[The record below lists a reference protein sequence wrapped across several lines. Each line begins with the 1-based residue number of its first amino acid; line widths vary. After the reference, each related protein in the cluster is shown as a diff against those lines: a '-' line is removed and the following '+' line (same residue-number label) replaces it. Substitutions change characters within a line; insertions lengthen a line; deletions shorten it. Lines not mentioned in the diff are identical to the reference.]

1 MIRQFLHG
9 KNFFKDE
16 FGIDVRN
23 LWIPDVFGYS
33 AALPQIIRK
42 AGCEYFLTQKLSW
55 CQFNRFPYQSFLWK
69 GIDNSEVLTHF
80 PPEDTYNSAVRP
92 QQLMEAQTRYT
103 EGDTLS
109 DFMSLYGIGDGGGGP
124 APEYIERGKRLAALD
139 GCPHYKFGRA
149 DRFFEIIN
157 EKRAELPVWKGELYL
172 ELHRGTL
179 TTQARTKRGN
189 RKCEQMLAQT
199 EFLCSMLPAAHYP
212 AKELDRAWKLLLLN
226 QFHDIIPGSSIGM
239 VYETTQK
246 QHAEI
251 LVLCESLMKRATDEL
266 FPKVDGSATTLNSLS
281 CGVTALV
288 ELPETWNGFRVLDA
302 AGNELPVQH
311 ENGRTTVR
319 VHLPELSFTVLRK
332 GAKAELPAETESD
345 DLVLE
350 NQNVRYVFSPD
361 ARLIEA
367 TDKLTGSSILKP
379 GESGNV
385 FSFYVDNPLDYDA
398 WDIDVYYPRQ
408 EARHPVPV
416 RAHKILAGGLRSAL
430 EFELKISNS
439 VIRQTVVLESEGTRL
454 DFKTLVDWNE
464 SHKMLRTAFPVNI
477 FADEASFDIQYGCI
491 RRTMHE
497 NTSRDMAQFET
508 VCQRYADISDDSHGV
523 ALLNDCKYGCKV
535 KESVLDLALLRSPK
549 EPDPTADIGHH
560 EFTYS
565 LLPHEGSLIHS
576 NVMREAALLNRP
588 PRVFDGAAADIQPP
602 VAIESDAVSL
612 EVLKKAE
619 KEDCLVIRLVETKGT
634 ESKAILSLRN
644 AERAVETDLLE
655 WTDDAAHLATNGK
668 IELTL
673 KPFEIRT
680 LKLK

>member
-1 MIRQFLHG
+1 MLSGWLWPVRESIRKCARTFSSQIALIEEYPEYIFGASSAQHYAFVKEHYPALYEKIKQAVAAGRWEIQGGMWVEADCNLISGESMIRQFLHG

-16 FGIDVRN
+16 FGVDVRN

-266 FPKVDGSATTLNSLS
+266 FPKVDGSATILNSLS

-288 ELPETWNGFRVLDA
+288 ELPETCFHRV
-302 AGNELPVQH
+302 
-311 ENGRTTVR
+311 
-319 VHLPELSFTVLRK
+319 
-332 GAKAELPAETESD
+332 
-345 DLVLE
+345 
-350 NQNVRYVFSPD
+350 
-361 ARLIEA
+361 
-367 TDKLTGSSILKP
+367 
-379 GESGNV
+379 
-385 FSFYVDNPLDYDA
+385 
-398 WDIDVYYPRQ
+398 
-408 EARHPVPV
+408 
-416 RAHKILAGGLRSAL
+416 
-430 EFELKISNS
+430 
-439 VIRQTVVLESEGTRL
+439 
-454 DFKTLVDWNE
+454 
-464 SHKMLRTAFPVNI
+464 
-477 FADEASFDIQYGCI
+477 
-491 RRTMHE
+491 
-497 NTSRDMAQFET
+497 
-508 VCQRYADISDDSHGV
+508 
-523 ALLNDCKYGCKV
+523 
-535 KESVLDLALLRSPK
+535 
-549 EPDPTADIGHH
+549 
-560 EFTYS
+560 
-565 LLPHEGSLIHS
+565 
-576 NVMREAALLNRP
+576 
-588 PRVFDGAAADIQPP
+588 
-602 VAIESDAVSL
+602 
-612 EVLKKAE
+612 
-619 KEDCLVIRLVETKGT
+619 
-634 ESKAILSLRN
+634 
-644 AERAVETDLLE
+644 
-655 WTDDAAHLATNGK
+655 
-668 IELTL
+668 
-673 KPFEIRT
+673 
-680 LKLK
+680 